1 MEMLCLKHF
10 GEILRKQLGDGGM
23 FTDASVLTLISA
35 LVINR
40 LEGLACNL
48 ILLYTLLQG
57 RGVLPYKWATQV
69 CDAPKGTV
77 LV

>member
-48 ILLYTLLQG
+48 ILLAVHSCPGTG
-57 RGVLPYKWATQV
+57 AT
-69 CDAPKGTV
+69 P
-77 LV
+77 L